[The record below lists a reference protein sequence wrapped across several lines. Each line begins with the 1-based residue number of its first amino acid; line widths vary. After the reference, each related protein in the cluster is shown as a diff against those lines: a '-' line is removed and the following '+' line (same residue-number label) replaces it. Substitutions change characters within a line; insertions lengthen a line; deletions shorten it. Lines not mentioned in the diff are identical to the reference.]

1 MSKKKLKK
9 KSHAETRQFLLDIKT
24 LFAIPAPKKYPKL
37 LLSEYPFDLQLLNS
51 SAVYRKS
58 RELYLSI
65 GGKFSARV
73 CSTMRGLSAQDLF
86 NNEIDYTPALSEFL
100 WFRDFGYAV
109 GNAKE
114 EIQALS
120 YFNEISLFHEQNHRV
135 IWRLL
140 PLAPLEQRDLSRY
153 LNFAESLVVTLD
165 LILADQL
172 EKKLSLSLERMKAI
186 YRPAGEDSYFKKSK
200 SEYRQYLLA
209 VLTATYYLL
218 ENMHPEDILKAVDY
232 VLPAQKNVNKAAVK
246 RGLELSEI
254 FIQITNPQ
262 WQNIYWKSAQV
273 KLKKIQSKSSE
284 DYFYLPEDPLDLEA
298 EFVIAHRV
306 FDYYG
311 V

>member
-1 MSKKKLKK
+1 MSKKKIKTK
-9 KSHAETRQFLLDIKT
+9 RHAEVQQFLLDIKT
-24 LFAIPAPKKYPKL
+24 LFAIPAPKKFPKL

-58 RELYLSI
+58 RQLYFSI

-109 GNAKE
+109 GNANE
-114 EIQALS
+114 EIKALS

-140 PLAPLEQRDLSRY
+140 PLAPPEQRDLSRY

-165 LILADQL
+165 LALADQL
-172 EKKLSLSLERMKAI
+172 GKKLSLSLERMKAI
-186 YRPAGEDSYFKKSK
+186 YRPAGEDAYFKKSK

-209 VLTATYYLL
+209 VLTSTYYLL

-246 RGLELSEI
+246 RGLELSQI
-254 FIQITNPQ
+254 FIQVTNPQ
-262 WQNIYWKSAQV
+262 WQNIYWKSAQT
-273 KLKKIQSKSSE
+273 KLKKIQSKSGE

-298 EFVIAHRV
+298 EFAIAHRV
-306 FDYYG
+306 FDFYG